1 MSVVYFLLDDPIKA
15 EIAEV
20 IKRLDLQEQN
30 SPEAYVR
37 LIDDLKGQV
46 ISGFDGEIYDLKSFE
61 DINSKMETHLWI
73 LKDVFYKWNKELRK
87 SLDQGYDE
95 EYAKEILELEALEAY
110 KSSKE
115 VSTVFQREINWLK
128 QQNSKL
134 LTSHKELNWK

>member
-37 LIDDLKGQV
+37 LIDDLKSQV

-73 LKDVFYKWNKELRK
+73 LKDVFYK
-87 SLDQGYDE
+87 
-95 EYAKEILELEALEAY
+95 
-110 KSSKE
+110 
-115 VSTVFQREINWLK
+115 
-128 QQNSKL
+128 
-134 LTSHKELNWK
+134 